1 MAGWLK
7 GQVKEVLSGDS
18 VVIIGGVSK
27 DSLAVAPEKRITL
40 SSLVAPRLVSECGE
54 REARARQARSRSSP
68 GWLARALTARSRS
81 IAQGKRDGTSKD
93 EPFAWESREF
103 LRKKLIGQVRAREG
117 GEKSG
122 VTHGESGT
130 RPAS

>member
-40 SSLVAPRLVSECGE
+40 SSLVAPRLVRKVAWRE
-54 REARARQARSRSSP
+54 RRGAR
-68 GWLARALTARSRS
+68 LARALDHPA
-81 IAQGKRDGTSKD
+81 
-93 EPFAWESREF
+93 
-103 LRKKLIGQVRAREG
+103 G
-117 GEKSG
+117 GY
-122 VTHGESGT
+122 VFC
-130 RPAS
+130 